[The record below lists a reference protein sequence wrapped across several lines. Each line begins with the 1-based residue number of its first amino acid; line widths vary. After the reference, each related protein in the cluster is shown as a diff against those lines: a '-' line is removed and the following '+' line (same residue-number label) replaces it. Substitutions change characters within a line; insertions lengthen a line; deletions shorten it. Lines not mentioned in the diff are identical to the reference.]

1 MRTKWVKKRTGYK
14 TDSKTYLNQISIL
27 GDKGAI
33 YTTPKSNGNYYFRT
47 WISEEQ
53 QYYRLS
59 LRTKSKVDALK
70 RGEDE
75 MLDILSKIKNGYTIF
90 GMSWEELCNNFLVH
104 TQKRVDT
111 ERITQRRYE
120 TIKTQINKW
129 IIPFLG
135 RKYKLSEIK
144 MSSFINYGM
153 YRRNQTSNNVQ
164 DITIRN
170 EYTTI
175 NSIIRHGYR
184 LGETPIS
191 KCEVEEIKI
200 TDPKRRDT
208 FTPEEYIE
216 FYKSNIMSNI
226 I

>member
-75 MLDILSKIKNGYTIF
+75 MLDILSKIKNGHTIF
-90 GMSWEELCNNFLVH
+90 GMSWEEIFC
-104 TQKRVDT
+104 
-111 ERITQRRYE
+111 
-120 TIKTQINKW
+120 
-129 IIPFLG
+129 
-135 RKYKLSEIK
+135 
-144 MSSFINYGM
+144 
-153 YRRNQTSNNVQ
+153 
-164 DITIRN
+164 
-170 EYTTI
+170 
-175 NSIIRHGYR
+175 
-184 LGETPIS
+184 
-191 KCEVEEIKI
+191 
-200 TDPKRRDT
+200 
-208 FTPEEYIE
+208 
-216 FYKSNIMSNI
+216 
-226 I
+226 